1 MRVFVTGGYGFI
13 GAHVVRQLLERGHTV
28 RVLVHSA
35 RSDTRRLDGLGVEQA
50 VGDVR
55 DGAALSGAMAD
66 CEACIHLASP
76 SAWADIRTGPV
87 ESVVVDGTRTVL
99 RTAHAAG
106 MRRVVF
112 VSSATAVNASTR
124 PVLFD
129 ETSSFEL
136 EGSGLRYALAKHRA
150 ERAVWEVAAETGLE
164 VVVVNPGETYGPDDT
179 GMVTAGNLRDMLR
192 DWPALG
198 CYGGTAVAYVEDVA
212 AGVVLAL
219 DKGRVGERYI
229 LGGENMTVEQ
239 LIRMTLDIAGQRR
252 KPVVILPNALVLGL
266 VRVLTRFGLPSPVEP
281 GVVEY
286 ATRYWFVDD
295 RKARTELGYAPRPAR
310 QALLPTIAWLYRA
323 GLVRHLTI

>member
-1 MRVFVTGGYGFI
+1 MRVLVTGGYGFI
-13 GAHVVRQLLERGHTV
+13 GAHVVRQMLERGHTV
-28 RVLVHSA
+28 RVLVHTP
-35 RSDTRRLDGLGVEQA
+35 RSDTRRLDSLCVERTSGDIRDASVLGA
-50 VGDVR
+50 
-55 DGAALSGAMAD
+55 AMAD

-76 SAWADIRTGPV
+76 SAWTDIRTGPL
-87 ESVVVDGTRTVL
+87 EQVVVAGTRTVL
-99 RTAHAAG
+99 QTAHAAG
-106 MRRVVF
+106 LRRVVF

-136 EGSGLRYALAKHRA
+136 EGSGLRYALAKHHA
-150 ERAVWEVAAETGLE
+150 ERAAWEVAAETGLE

-179 GMVTAGNLRDMLR
+179 RMVTAGNLRDMLR

-198 CYGGTAVAYVEDVA
+198 CHGGTAVAHVEDVA
-212 AGVVLAL
+212 AGIVLATE
-219 DKGRVGERYI
+219 KGQTGERYI
-229 LGGENMTVEQ
+229 LGGENLSVEQ

-266 VRVLTRFGLPSPVEP
+266 ERVLTRFGLPSPVEP

-310 QALLPTIAWLYRA
+310 QALEPTIAWLYQT
-323 GLVRHLTI
+323 GLVKH

>member
-35 RSDTRRLDGLGVEQA
+35 RSDTRRLAGLGVERA

-87 ESVVVDGTRTVL
+87 ESVVVNGTRTVL

-112 VSSATAVNASTR
+112 VSSATAVNGSTR
-124 PVLFD
+124 PVVFD
-129 ETSSFEL
+129 ETSSFDL

-150 ERAVWEVAAETGLE
+150 ERAIWEVAAETGLE

-179 GMVTAGNLRDMLR
+179 GMVTAGNLRDALR
-192 DWPALG
+192 DWPTLG
-198 CYGGTAVAYVEDVA
+198 CSGGTAVAYVEDVA

-310 QALLPTIAWLYRA
+310 QALEPTIAWLYRA
-323 GLVRHLTI
+323 GLVRH

>member
-1 MRVFVTGGYGFI
+1 MRILVTGGYGFI
-13 GAHVVRQLLERGHTV
+13 GAHVVRQLLAREHTV
-28 RVLVHSA
+28 RVLVHSP
-35 RSDTRRLDGLGVEQA
+35 RSDTRRLDGLPVEWA

-55 DGAALSGAMAD
+55 DSAALSAAMAD

-99 RTAHAAG
+99 RAAHASG
-106 MRRVVF
+106 TRRVVF
-112 VSSATAVNASTR
+112 VSSSTAVNASTR
-124 PVLFD
+124 PVVFD
-129 ETSSFEL
+129 ETAAFEL
-136 EGSGLRYALAKHRA
+136 EGSGLRYAVAKHHA
-150 ERAVWEVAAETGLE
+150 ERAARDVAAGTGLE

-198 CYGGTAVAYVEDVA
+198 CHGGTAVAYVEDVA

-219 DKGRVGERYI
+219 EKGRPGERYI
-229 LGGENMTVEQ
+229 LGGENLTVEQ
-239 LIRMTLDIAGQRR
+239 LIRMTLDIAGQHR

-295 RKARTELGYAPRPAR
+295 RKARTELGYTPRPAR
-310 QALLPTIAWLYRA
+310 QAIEPTVAWLYRA
-323 GLVRHLTI
+323 GLVRR